1 MKKKGVTQFLLSHAA
16 KDPVSFHMPG
26 HKGSAIYRDHGYSEF
41 LDHIMDCDIT
51 EIPGADNLYQAEDI
65 IADTMAKYRQLYN
78 VRESYLL
85 INGSSAGLIAAI
97 LTCVPRGG
105 KLIMARNCHKSI
117 FNGLLMAGAE
127 PVYIHP
133 EMIDEYGISGEIS
146 LSAVKAAIAANP
158 DASAIILP
166 SPNYYG
172 ICSDIRGIAEAAHQ
186 AGMYLIVDQA
196 HGAHLNF
203 FDAYVHDASAA
214 KAADHLGA
222 DIVIQSTHK
231 TLASY
236 TQSAIVNLCT
246 DRVDKYLFEDKL
258 QLIESTSPSYLLM
271 ASLDINADLLT
282 DYGRQLIQEWEDNLQ
297 WFYEASTAVPGL
309 RVMAHPML
317 DHTKINLD
325 MSAYGVDGLE
335 LEELLNA
342 RAIFPE
348 LVTGNIVMCMTGI
361 GNKRSDYERLLEA
374 LKEINPSCVV
384 CSGRECHSISSNQA
398 LTMKKLE
405 QRSIPTF
412 KESVPM
418 EEATGRI
425 CASSIIPYPP
435 GIPIICP
442 GEVIDEEILVYCAD
456 LRARG
461 EKVMG
466 IDDQGRVLVG
476 K

>member
-1 MKKKGVTQFLLSHAA
+1 MKNKGVTQFLLSHA
-16 KDPVSFHMPG
+16 DRNPVSFHMPG
-26 HKGSAIYRDHGYSEF
+26 HKGSAIYRENGYGAF
-41 LDHIMDCDIT
+41 LDCIMDCDIT

-65 IADTMAKYRQLYN
+65 IADTMAAYRKLYG

-127 PVYIHP
+127 PVYVHP
-133 EMIDEYGISGEIS
+133 EMIDDYGISGEIS
-146 LSAVKAAIAANP
+146 LAAVKTAIAENP

-172 ICSDIRGIAEAAHQ
+172 ICSDIRAISQAAHE

-196 HGAHLNF
+196 HGAHLHF
-203 FDAYVHDASAA
+203 FGSCLGELS
-214 KAADHLGA
+214 KAADDLGA

-271 ASLDINADLLT
+271 ASLDINADLLE
-282 DYGRQLIQEWEDNLQ
+282 DHGKRLIGEWEENLQ
-297 WFYEASTAVPGL
+297 WFYREAPDRVEGL
-309 RVMAHPML
+309 RVMTHPML

-325 MSAYGVDGLE
+325 MSAYGIDGLE

-342 RAIFPE
+342 KDIFPE

-361 GNKRSDYERLLEA
+361 GNKRRDYERLLSA
-374 LKEINPSCVV
+374 LAEIAQERGLNKEGAMTAPAT
-384 CSGRECHSISSNQA
+384 QA
-398 LTMKKLE
+398 VTMKQLE
-405 QRSIPTF
+405 QRPIPQF
-412 KESVPM
+412 KESVPL
-418 EEATGRI
+418 EEAAGRI

-442 GEVIDEEILVYCAD
+442 GEVMDEEVLNYCAD
-456 LRARG
+456 LRSRG

-476 K
+476 R